1 MKNGLGKQRKT
12 STSLPIKGGGK
23 RVGVKEL
30 RDVARALR
38 KDPTDTEVYLWR
50 RLRNRQ
56 IGWKFRRQQRIGK
69 YVVDFVSLD
78 KKLIIEVDG
87 GQHAVDPADDKIRDE
102 WLMDEGYRVLRI
114 WDNEVFSNIEGVLE
128 RIQDAIV
135 TPHPAP
141 LPQGE
146 RGDNF

>member
-1 MKNGLGKQRKT
+1 MKKQSGRQGKT
-12 STSLPIKGGGK
+12 STSLPLEGGGK

-30 RDVARALR
+30 RDLARALI
-38 KDPTDTEVYLWR
+38 KSSTDTEAYLWR

-69 YVVDFVSLD
+69 YVVDFASLE

-87 GQHAVDPADDKIRDE
+87 GQHAMDPGDDKIRDE
-102 WLMDEGYRVLRI
+102 WLRSEGYQVLRF
-114 WDNEVFSNIEGVLE
+114 WDSEVLSDIEGVLE
-128 RIQDAIV
+128 AIRDV
-135 TPHPAP
+135 LFTPHPNP

-146 RGDNF
+146 RQDNF

>member
-1 MKNGLGKQRKT
+1 M
-12 STSLPIKGGGK
+12 
-23 RVGVKEL
+23 GVKEL

-38 KDPTDTEVYLWR
+38 KGSTDTEVYLWR

-56 IGWKFRRQQRIGK
+56 IGWKFRRQQLIGK
-69 YVVDFVSLD
+69 YVVDFASLD

-87 GQHAVDPADDKIRDE
+87 GQHARDSTEDKVRDE
-102 WLMDEGYRVLRI
+102 WLRGEGYRVLRF

-128 RIQDAIV
+128 AIRDALV
-135 TPHPAP
+135 TPHPDP